1 MLQGGASNRNIAA
14 SSFGT
19 DGFVFLLRYSA
30 EPTTKSLIRHT
41 CRHAYTLFHNYYIK
55 LCVGA
60 ACAGFI
66 SFLLHFD
73 FTKTLDRAPYR
84 KNACVFESGFLEL
97 YLFDYA
103 LQLEAEKSPSTL
115 KEALQNRCKTLSK
128 IVEKPRLA
136 STTRMPQRPRLRE
149 RVRYSRHLTPKLLKT
164 TQNYY

>member
-30 EPTTKSLIRHT
+30 GPTTKSLIRHT
-41 CRHAYTLFHNYYIK
+41 CRHAYTSFRNYYIK

-84 KNACVFESGFLEL
+84 KNACVFESGFLPRARPPTNARGEL
-97 YLFDYA
+97 PHTERGLAAHRPVLHRRVANEAA
-103 LQLEAEKSPSTL
+103 LLDL
-115 KEALQNRCKTLSK
+115 RVG
-128 IVEKPRLA
+128 VEHRRELPLLGRA
-136 STTRMPQRPRLRE
+136 VLR
-149 RVRYSRHLTPKLLKT
+149 TC
-164 TQNYY
+164 Q

>member
-1 MLQGGASNRNIAA
+1 MHPPKFNTPHFQCIKRHVKINQICLAMLQGGVSNRNIAA

-30 EPTTKSLIRHT
+30 GPTTKSLIRHT
-41 CRHAYTLFHNYYIK
+41 CRHAYTSFHNYYIK

-84 KNACVFESGFLEL
+84 KNACVFESGFL
-97 YLFDYA
+97 YLFSPLFNFSIGEFGFAFLSVRLPDSSLHHCA
-103 LQLEAEKSPSTL
+103 L
-115 KEALQNRCKTLSK
+115 
-128 IVEKPRLA
+128 
-136 STTRMPQRPRLRE
+136 
-149 RVRYSRHLTPKLLKT
+149 
-164 TQNYY
+164 